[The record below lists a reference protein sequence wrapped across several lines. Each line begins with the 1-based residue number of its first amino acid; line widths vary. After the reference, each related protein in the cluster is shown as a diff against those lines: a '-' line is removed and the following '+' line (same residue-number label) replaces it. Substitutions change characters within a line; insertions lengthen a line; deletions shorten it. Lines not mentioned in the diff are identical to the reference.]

1 MNDIPNVKMTYQGFP
16 LAHIGLDDAWLVG
29 PDMRAIKVAGL
40 CWYPG
45 YGIIESLLADVPPDH
60 VIVFDR
66 HVARPLNI
74 LVLH

>member
-1 MNDIPNVKMTYQGFP
+1 MNDIPRFAMPVTGRP
-16 LAHIGLDDAWLVG
+16 LEQIGLDDAWLVG

-45 YGIIESLLADVPPDH
+45 YGIIESLLSDVPPDH
-60 VIVFDR
+60 VIIFDR
-66 HVARPLNI
+66 HAARPINI